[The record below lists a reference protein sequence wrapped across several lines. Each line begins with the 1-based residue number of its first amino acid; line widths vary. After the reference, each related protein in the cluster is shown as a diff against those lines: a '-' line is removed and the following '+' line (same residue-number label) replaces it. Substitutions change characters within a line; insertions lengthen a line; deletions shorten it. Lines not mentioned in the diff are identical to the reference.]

1 MRRTRL
7 AGDDIAVIQRG
18 APARSGFDGA
28 DHFAFQPCG
37 DACADD
43 ALAARVAEQRTVSAL
58 RRRHRLN
65 QLRLIHHASVC
76 DDGGNQCHM
85 QRCCQNAPLTDSR
98 PSQILCAQVVD
109 GIAGIVDNQVAEHE
123 ILVEAHLLRRLAEH
137 FIAQILRQRGK
148 GCVARVR
155 ERIGQALH
163 AVCASIRYGIAADRI
178 IARAVKG
185 EVVQIRQVF
194 QCGRHGHDFEC
205 RAGRIKPLRCAV
217 DQCARGFIHQCRI
230 HVRRVELRHGHE
242 CQNFVGLVIQHDD
255 RAETVR

>member
-1 MRRTRL
+1 
-7 AGDDIAVIQRG
+7 
-18 APARSGFDGA
+18 
-28 DHFAFQPCG
+28 
-37 DACADD
+37 
-43 ALAARVAEQRTVSAL
+43 
-58 RRRHRLN
+58 
-65 QLRLIHHASVC
+65 
-76 DDGGNQCHM
+76 M
-85 QRCCQNAPLTDSR
+85 QRRCQNAPLTDCR
-98 PSQILCAQVVD
+98 PSQILRAQVVD

-163 AVCASIRYGIAADRI
+163 AMCASVCHGIAADRI

-194 QCGRHGHDFEC
+194 QRGRHGHDFEC

-217 DQCARGFIHQCRI
+217 DQCARGFIRQCRI

-242 CQNFVGLVIQHDD
+242 RQNFVGLVIQHDD
-255 RAETVR
+255 RAALIAGKLFADIAREPLGDGQFHIISALCRAGKGIGKPLEDARAEAEQILRVERIRAGGYLAAAVADDLADSLARRGV